1 MRKTIKCGITTAVV
15 VIAGYAAYQSFG
27 AYGARDN
34 SLLMQNIEA
43 LASSS
48 EPEGDPCEGV
58 SGGTDAPTDKYVVC
72 SGPLWMDSYIKTG
85 KVTTVIHLSD
95 SVDLQ
100 TIYPISK
107 CCAKH
112 QGEGILE
119 GNNVGIGLG
128 AAEKGTEVKCQDGSS
143 HRSLAEAVFEFAL

>member
-1 MRKTIKCGITTAVV
+1 MK
-15 VIAGYAAYQSFG
+15 
-27 AYGARDN
+27 
-34 SLLMQNIEA
+34 A
-43 LASSS
+43 LVEERMHQRTS
-48 EPEGDPCEGV
+48 
-58 SGGTDAPTDKYVVC
+58 TLYVV
-72 SGPLWMDSYIKTG
+72 GLYGWIHILKTG

-95 SVDLQ
+95 SIDLQ
-100 TIYPISK
+100 QIYPISK